1 MVVAFSGNESY
12 EEDFIIYVGKLK
24 EIKTCLWTK
33 ECISVNQNCG
43 QHKWIFI
50 LWSSVYYSRWV

>member
-24 EIKTCLWTK
+24 EIKTCL
-33 ECISVNQNCG
+33 
-43 QHKWIFI
+43 
-50 LWSSVYYSRWV
+50 